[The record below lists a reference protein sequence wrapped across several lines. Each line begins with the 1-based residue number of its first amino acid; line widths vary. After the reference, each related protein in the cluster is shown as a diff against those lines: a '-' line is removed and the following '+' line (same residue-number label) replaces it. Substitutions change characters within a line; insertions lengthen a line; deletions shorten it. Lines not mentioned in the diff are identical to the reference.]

1 MKRQLLSYL
10 FIAVGMACSAQVV
23 EWGNQQ
29 KFKSK
34 TNYSQVLGE
43 NASGIF
49 VVRSR
54 TMDFRYDVVIEKYKS
69 NLTLE
74 YSKELP
80 KQISGKTERAIVTEE
95 GIVEFFTLKANNK
108 VELKAQFFDN
118 NLNQTQTISLLSV
131 DISQFGEDAKF
142 LIRNNQDKKGY
153 SILFLTNGV
162 DKQKSVLNIHGFETS
177 LAQKYSRRFS
187 IPAPFEEVFI
197 SNMECDNQGNVFA
210 IIDIPNR
217 KQKKARD
224 FFVYSYYPSND
235 NMLEYPIQKDS
246 VFINEIGL
254 VVNNY
259 TKSVAIAG
267 FYSDKP
273 DNKCLGNFFYQ
284 IDVASNQV
292 IAQSYELFDISYV
305 SRALSSMQ
313 ERDGAVLTD
322 LYIRKLI
329 PNSNGGCTI
338 LAEKFYETKQS
349 YTYQING
356 FPQTS
361 YRSIYNYDE
370 VIVVSKNGDG
380 TTRFKQVI
388 KKTQPSVSDGGYY
401 SSFITVLG
409 NDKVGIIYNSDVA
422 NEGDII
428 MATVSNKG
436 ELDSKVLIK
445 SVSYFV
451 LLMPPESKQ
460 VSANTAVI
468 TALKDRRFCLMRL
481 TF

>member
-1 MKRQLLSYL
+1 MRKTILLYTFVVIGLHSL
-10 FIAVGMACSAQVV
+10 AQVV

-29 KFKSK
+29 KFKNK

-49 VVRSR
+49 VARSR
-54 TMDFRYDVVIEKYKS
+54 STDFRYEVTVEKYKA

-80 KQISGKTERAIVTEE
+80 KQLSTRTERVIITDDGV
-95 GIVEFFTLKANNK
+95 VEFFTLKANNK
-108 VELKAQFFDN
+108 LELKAQFFDN
-118 NLNQTQTISLLSV
+118 SLNSTQLISLFSV
-131 DISQFGEDAKF
+131 DNNQLLDDAKF
-142 LIRNNQDKKGY
+142 FIKSTQDKKGY
-153 SILFLTNGV
+153 SVLFLTSGL
-162 DKQKSVLNIHGFETS
+162 DKQKSVLNIHGFEAT

-187 IPAPFEEVFI
+187 MQAPAEDIFI

-210 IIDIPNR
+210 VIDMP
-217 KQKKARD
+217 KKSQKKARD
-224 FFVYSYYPSND
+224 FFVYSYFPASD
-235 NMLEYPIQKDS
+235 NMLEYPLQKDS
-246 VFINEIGL
+246 SFITEVGL

-259 TKSVAIAG
+259 TKSVAVAG

-273 DNKCLGNFFYQ
+273 DNKCLGQFFYN
-284 IDVASNQV
+284 IDVATNKV
-292 IAQSYELFDISYV
+292 VAQTYEPFDISFV
-305 SRALSSMQ
+305 SKALSSLQ
-313 ERDGAVLTD
+313 EREGAVLTD
-322 LYIRKLI
+322 LVIRKLI

-361 YRSIYNYDE
+361 YRSVYNYDE
-370 VIVVSKNGDG
+370 IIVIAKNGDG
-380 TTRFKQVI
+380 TTKFKQVI
-388 KKTQPSVSDGGYY
+388 KKSQPSVSDGGYY
-401 SSFITVLG
+401 SSFITVLT
-409 NDKVGIIYNSDVA
+409 NEKIGIIYNSDIA
-422 NEGDII
+422 NEGDIL
-428 MATVSNKG
+428 MATINNKG
-436 ELDSKVLIK
+436 ELDSRVLIK

-451 LLMPPESKQ
+451 LLMPSESKQ